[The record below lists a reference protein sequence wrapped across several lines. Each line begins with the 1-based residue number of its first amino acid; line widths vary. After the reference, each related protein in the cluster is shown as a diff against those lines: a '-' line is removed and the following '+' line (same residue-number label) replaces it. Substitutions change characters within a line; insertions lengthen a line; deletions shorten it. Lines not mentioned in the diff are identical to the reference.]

1 MVPPGRNSP
10 RLLPHSTAEV
20 TDLSRI
26 RFQYQICPW
35 SPAMQDA
42 ANLMREFAQNGAS
55 GSSGRPSMPEPFAVH
70 IAHWLRE
77 DPDVSGAE
85 ILRYVRRVGYHGG
98 KSAP

>member
-1 MVPPGRNSP
+1 
-10 RLLPHSTAEV
+10 
-20 TDLSRI
+20 
-26 RFQYQICPW
+26 
-35 SPAMQDA
+35 MQDA

-85 ILRYVRRVGYHGG
+85 ILRCVRRVGYHGG
-98 KSAP
+98 KRAPYELVKRQRTLKTSQSSSEP